1 MENSRTGTVTP
12 SAKYGECSPVGI
24 GDEERAV
31 SGGGGNGEEVPDVV
45 MVVQYRYG
53 GGPRSLWQISYISF
67 FQKLKMISA

>member
-1 MENSRTGTVTP
+1 MTP